1 MINDNTENG
10 MNQETENA
18 TVDQKKELPS
28 SGPLGTTAGIHACVV
43 YNDL

>member
-1 MINDNTENG
+1 MINDDIENSI
-10 MNQETENA
+10 NQETENV